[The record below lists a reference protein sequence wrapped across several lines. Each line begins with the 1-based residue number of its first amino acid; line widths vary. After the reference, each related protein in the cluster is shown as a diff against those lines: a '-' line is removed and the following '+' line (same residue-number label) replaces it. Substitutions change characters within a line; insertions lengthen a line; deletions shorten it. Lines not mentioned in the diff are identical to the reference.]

1 MVVPAHLRES
11 VGTNGEKVVLQCFFF
26 GLMSLSN
33 LGPTCYFRKET
44 DSNRGHRVRLQG
56 NRALCSLTLFVI
68 VFPVVTLQRISVK
81 IYLSRVFLFPYWDVA
96 LTHNKIQN
104 QNVKTKKE
112 MHTSLNIYQ
121 KKWRLVC
128 ILEDSSSSELAEFF
142 QIPHWHVSTWARE
155 RSLEIDSMVWGGE

>member
-1 MVVPAHLRES
+1 VLRALPSMEFWFQWRKEEQRGTEEEGVAGGRFLDVAFVMPVDPAVNREMVVPAHLRES
-11 VGTNGEKVVLQCFFF
+11 VGTNGEKAVLQCFFF

-81 IYLSRVFLFPYWDVA
+81 IYLSRVFLFPY
-96 LTHNKIQN
+96 
-104 QNVKTKKE
+104 
-112 MHTSLNIYQ
+112 
-121 KKWRLVC
+121 
-128 ILEDSSSSELAEFF
+128 
-142 QIPHWHVSTWARE
+142 
-155 RSLEIDSMVWGGE
+155 